1 MKTVRCLYSPKR
13 ITKRLQR
20 PSQAGI
26 TQDFQGMFTD
36 GIPNSLQRGLGEF
49 LYSRFLPT
57 IIIICAIEFL
67 YSVQG
72 SCHTSL

>member
-13 ITKRLQR
+13 ITKRLQI

-36 GIPNSLQRGLGEF
+36 GIPTRCNVDWVS
-49 LYSRFLPT
+49 
-57 IIIICAIEFL
+57 
-67 YSVQG
+67 
-72 SCHTSL
+72 SCTVDSYQPLLSFVR